1 MSGYSGIGRSRNCM
15 QLADA
20 IERLKGCHSKEMFII
35 GVTEG

>member
-1 MSGYSGIGRSRNCM
+1 M

-35 GVTEG
+35 GVAEG